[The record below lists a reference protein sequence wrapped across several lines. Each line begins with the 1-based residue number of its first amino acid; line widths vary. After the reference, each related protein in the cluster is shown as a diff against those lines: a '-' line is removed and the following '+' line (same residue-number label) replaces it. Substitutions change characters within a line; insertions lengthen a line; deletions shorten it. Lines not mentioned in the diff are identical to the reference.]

1 MSHIN
6 SDDYYKVLNISRD
19 ANENDIKR
27 SYRKLAMKY
36 HPDKNKND
44 KKAEEKFK
52 KIGEAYG
59 VLSDKEQKEQ
69 YDNYGKE
76 GLQGGPQINP
86 NDIFQ
91 SFFGGSNHHSTSM
104 NGEIPDIFSNM
115 MGGSTFHFQSSSL
128 NNNPFSNQNIFGH
141 QQSFGNQNIFGHQ
154 QSFGNQNPFNR
165 TSATYVI
172 SDGEKVI
179 LRDIKSRQDLNGKRG
194 YIEDYDN
201 RKQRYLINVENEKL
215 LLKQDNILCITNIT
229 HCQTKYRGKII
240 NYNNNRYTLLLKAKT
255 KSVKVNNVNI
265 YEFIINDVAVVKLVN
280 IKSQPYLNGE
290 YVKIEEYD
298 EKTERYLVKQTNGQN
313 LKVKSKNIWI

>member
-6 SDDYYKVLNISRD
+6 SDDYYKVLNVSRD

-36 HPDKNKND
+36 HPDKNKGD
-44 KKAEEKFK
+44 KKAEENFK

-104 NGEIPDIFSNM
+104 NMGIPDIFSNM
-115 MGGSTFHFQSSSL
+115 MGGSTFQFQSSSS
-128 NNNPFSNQNIFGH
+128 NNNPFSNQNIFEH
-141 QQSFGNQNIFGHQ
+141 QQSFGNQPT
-154 QSFGNQNPFNR
+154 FGNNSPFNR

-172 SDGEKVI
+172 SYGEEVI
-179 LRDIKSRQDLNGKRG
+179 LRDIKSRPDLNGKRG
-194 YIEDYDN
+194 YIEEYDN

-240 NYNNNRYTLLLKAKT
+240 NYNNNKYTLLLKAKT
-255 KSVKVNNVNI
+255 KSVKVNNVDI
-265 YEFIINDVAVVKLVN
+265 REFIINDVAVVKLVN
-280 IKSQPYLNGE
+280 IRSQSYLNGE

-298 EKTERYLVKQTNGQN
+298 EKTERYLVRQINGQS
-313 LKVKSKNIWI
+313 LKVKQRNIWI